1 MRVTNRFMITV
12 VRKKDPIASV
22 LGCGGIRRIGLVP
35 AGATEVQSANDSRYH
50 FGAPR
55 FSRRYRR
62 GSATLVD
69 SAIRS
74 ARGSPSLIKLPAFS
88 TTLPTW

>member
-69 SAIRS
+69 SARKITAAPGPRPDQRA
-74 ARGSPSLIKLPAFS
+74 ARRA
-88 TTLPTW
+88 